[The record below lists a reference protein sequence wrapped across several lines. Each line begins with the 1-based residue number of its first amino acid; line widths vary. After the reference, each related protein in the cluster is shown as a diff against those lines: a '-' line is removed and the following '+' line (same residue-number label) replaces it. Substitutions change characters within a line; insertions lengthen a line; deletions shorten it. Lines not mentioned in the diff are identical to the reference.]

1 MKAQTLL
8 PMNRR
13 GFLQKAGV
21 GTLAL
26 GSLPILAETL
36 ATRAAADEE
45 QTGFIFA
52 AVSKG
57 PTIDGIVHTVVMDG
71 SGMITPSNVE
81 GGGAFDHL
89 NNAAT
94 APFPKPFFAQGTWKA
109 KRLVNFDVV
118 GKYGLF
124 TAGVLTIDI
133 ELVRELPSRLV
144 VPPAWRLSATSHS
157 RRSRRGNRRGS
168 ASALVT
174 CSFIPPFRPWGLR
187 SSLRQ
192 AVRSIDVR
200 PPERPTD
207 TTLLDQ
213 IVNRSDCRRFRSG
226 V

>member
-8 PMNRR
+8 SMNRR

-21 GTLAL
+21 GTIAL

-89 NNAAT
+89 NNADT

-124 TAGVLTIDI
+124 TAGVLTMDV

-144 VPPAWRLSATSHS
+144 IPARLQIVCNIPFAPLKTGKEEGFSLTFDDLGFEPNVPAIGITLFPPA
-157 RRSRRGNRRGS
+157 GG
-168 ASALVT
+168 
-174 CSFIPPFRPWGLR
+174 
-187 SSLRQ
+187 
-192 AVRSIDVR
+192 
-200 PPERPTD
+200 
-207 TTLLDQ
+207 
-213 IVNRSDCRRFRSG
+213 
-226 V
+226 